1 MKNLILTAFI
11 AGLSVF
17 ALESQAQTGTDA
29 QGEYR
34 YETRQER
41 VWVPERRTA
50 GIFGV
55 GARTIPGHY
64 ETRDTQVKVYR
75 DRNGNVINR
84 NDRYD
89 EKRKGWEGKHPHG
102 MPPGQRKK
110 AGKNYENRD
119 RDYDRNNDGVIDERD
134 RRHDRNND
142 GVIDER
148 DKRQDRNNDGVIDER
163 DRRYDRNN
171 DGKIDERDGGYK
183 RDNDDDD
190 RDDDDND
197 RNKKNKKSKSGKKGK

>member
-1 MKNLILTAFI
+1 MKKLILTAFI
-11 AGLSVF
+11 AGLSVL
-17 ALESQAQTGTDA
+17 ALQSQAQTGTDA

-41 VWVPERRTA
+41 VWIPERRTG

-55 GARTIPGHY
+55 GSRTIPGHY

-75 DRNGNVINR
+75 DRNGNPINQ
-84 NDRYD
+84 NGQYGD
-89 EKRKGWEGKHPHG
+89 KRKGWEGKHPHG

-110 AGKNYENRD
+110 AQGNRD
-119 RDYDRNNDGVIDERD
+119 RDYDRNNDGVINERD
-134 RRHDRNND
+134 RRY
-142 GVIDER
+142 
-148 DKRQDRNNDGVIDER
+148 DRNNDGVIDER

-171 DGKIDERDGGYK
+171 DGVIDERNRRYDRNNDGVIDERDTRYN

-190 RDDDDND
+190 HQN
-197 RNKKNKKSKSGKKGK
+197 RNK